1 MLQDELYPFSFQF
14 NIATFH
20 NDFIVRDNSG
30 ETRAYVKQKMFK
42 LKEHVRVFTDES
54 ETELAYDIRADR
66 WLDFNTVFSFN
77 KPDGNS
83 IGKLVRK
90 GWKSIWKASYELY
103 DENDIQD
110 LLIQE
115 KNPWVKVC
123 DTLLSEIPIVGMLT
137 GYFFNPSY
145 SIKRPDGTLVCSF
158 TKDASFFG
166 RKFSLNKENQFEQGE
181 EERIKLGL
189 MMMVLLERRRG

>member
-1 MLQDELYPFSFQF
+1 MLQDELYPYSFQF

-20 NDFIVRDNSG
+20 NDFTVKDITG
-30 ETRAYVKQKMFK
+30 ATRAYVKQKMFK

-54 ETELAYDIRADR
+54 ETQLAYDIRADR
-66 WLDFNTVFSFN
+66 WLDFNTVFSFHN
-77 KPDGNS
+77 PDGINL
-83 IGKLVRK
+83 GKLVRK

-103 DENDIQD
+103 DENDMQD

-145 SIKRPDGTLVCSF
+145 SVKRPDGTLVCSF
-158 TKDASFFG
+158 TKNASFFG
-166 RKFSLNKENQFEQGE
+166 RKFSLIKENPFEQGE

-189 MMMVLLERRRG
+189 MMMVLLEKRRG

>member
-30 ETRAYVKQKMFK
+30 ATRAYVKQKMFK

-166 RKFSLNKENQFEQGE
+166 RKFSLNKENKFEQGE

>member
-30 ETRAYVKQKMFK
+30 ATRAYVKQKMFK

-145 SIKRPDGTLVCSF
+145 SVKRPDGTLVCSF

>member
-1 MLQDELYPFSFQF
+1 MLQDELYPYSFQF

-30 ETRAYVKQKMFK
+30 ATRAYVKQKMFK

-115 KNPWVKVC
+115 KNPWIKVC

>member
-1 MLQDELYPFSFQF
+1 MLQDELYPYSFEF

-20 NDFIVRDNSG
+20 NDFTVKDSTG
-30 ETRAYVKQKMFK
+30 ATRAYVKQKMFK

-54 ETELAYDIRADR
+54 ETQLAYDIRADR
-66 WLDFNTVFSFN
+66 WLDFNTVFSFHN
-77 KPDGNS
+77 PDGINL
-83 IGKLVRK
+83 GKLVRK

-145 SIKRPDGTLVCSF
+145 SVKRPDGTLVCSF
-158 TKDASFFG
+158 TKNASFFG
-166 RKFSLNKENQFEQGE
+166 RKFSLIKENLFEQGE

>member
-30 ETRAYVKQKMFK
+30 ATRAYVKQKMFK

>member
-1 MLQDELYPFSFQF
+1 MLQDELYPYSFQF

-20 NDFIVRDNSG
+20 NDFTVKDSTG
-30 ETRAYVKQKMFK
+30 DTRAYVKQKMFK

-54 ETELAYDIRADR
+54 ETQLAYDIRADR
-66 WLDFNTVFSFN
+66 WLDFNTVFSFHN
-77 KPDGNS
+77 PDGINL
-83 IGKLVRK
+83 GKLVRK

-145 SIKRPDGTLVCSF
+145 SVKRPDGTLVCSF
-158 TKDASFFG
+158 TKNASFFG
-166 RKFSLNKENQFEQGE
+166 RKFSLIKENLFEQGE

>member
-1 MLQDELYPFSFQF
+1 MLQDELYPYSFEF

-20 NDFIVRDNSG
+20 NDFTVKDSTG
-30 ETRAYVKQKMFK
+30 ATRAYVKQKMFK

-54 ETELAYDIRADR
+54 ETQLAYDIRADR
-66 WLDFNTVFSFN
+66 WLDFNTVFSFHN
-77 KPDGNS
+77 PDGTNL
-83 IGKLVRK
+83 GKLVRK

-145 SIKRPDGTLVCSF
+145 SVKRPDGTLVCSF
-158 TKDASFFG
+158 TKNASFFG
-166 RKFSLNKENQFEQGE
+166 RKFSLIKENLFEQGE

>member
-1 MLQDELYPFSFQF
+1 MLQDELYPYSFLF

-20 NDFIVRDNSG
+20 KDFTVKDITG
-30 ETRAYVKQKMFK
+30 ATRAYVKQKMFK
-42 LKEHVRVFTDES
+42 LKDHVRVFTDES

-77 KPDGNS
+77 KPDGS
-83 IGKLVRK
+83 KIGKLVRK

-103 DENDIQD
+103 DENDMQD

-115 KNPWVKVC
+115 KNPWIKVG
-123 DTLLSEIPIVGMLT
+123 DTLLSEIPIVGILT

-145 SIKRPDGTLVCSF
+145 SVKRPDGTLVCSF
-158 TKDASFFG
+158 TKNASFFG
-166 RKFSLNKENQFEQGE
+166 RKFSLIKENPFEQGE

>member
-1 MLQDELYPFSFQF
+1 MLQDELYPYSFQF

-20 NDFIVRDNSG
+20 NDFTVKDSAG
-30 ETRAYVKQKMFK
+30 ATRAYVKQKMFK

-54 ETELAYDIRADR
+54 ETQLAYDIRADR
-66 WLDFNTVFSFN
+66 WLDFNTVFSFHN
-77 KPDGNS
+77 PDGINL
-83 IGKLVRK
+83 GKLVRK

-145 SIKRPDGTLVCSF
+145 SVKRPDGTLVCSF
-158 TKDASFFG
+158 TKNASFFG
-166 RKFSLNKENQFEQGE
+166 RKFSLIKENLFEQGE

>member
-1 MLQDELYPFSFQF
+1 MLQDELYPYSFEF

-20 NDFIVRDNSG
+20 NDFTVKDSTG
-30 ETRAYVKQKMFK
+30 ATRAYVKQKMFK

-54 ETELAYDIRADR
+54 ETQLAYDIRADR
-66 WLDFNTVFSFN
+66 WLDFNTVFSFHN
-77 KPDGNS
+77 PDGINL
-83 IGKLVRK
+83 GKLVRK

-103 DENDIQD
+103 DENDIQN

-145 SIKRPDGTLVCSF
+145 SVKRPDGTLVCSF
-158 TKDASFFG
+158 TKNASFFG
-166 RKFSLNKENQFEQGE
+166 RKFSLIKENLFEQGE